1 MSEDKYYL
9 SPRTAAEVWQT
20 IKNTFDYQNF
30 LSGETFG
37 GIIWKGD
44 SHAVTMKSS
53 WRLPGDVFVE
63 MTLGVCKIDSNDK
76 MSDFTMLTSLGSISL
91 KDPNNLDP
99 KIKDVKFIETMLQ
112 YAMKIVKEKEEQ
124 AENES

>member
-9 SPRTAAEVWQT
+9 SPRTAAEVRQT

-44 SHAVTMKSS
+44 SHAVTMKS
-53 WRLPGDVFVE
+53 WRLPGNVFVE
-63 MTLGVCKIDSNDK
+63 MTIGVCKIDSNDK
-76 MSDFTMLTSLGSISL
+76 MSDFTMLSSLGSISL

-99 KIKDVKFIETMLQ
+99 KIKDVEFIEAMLQ
-112 YAMKIVKEKEEQ
+112 YAMKIVKDKEE